1 MLALI
6 GAENML
12 FVLAFG
18 GYTIGWGQ
26 PTTRI
31 HFGLCANVKAL
42 IAVSRRGLSID
53 VSAGTHRP
61 NPELRGR
68 SLDTRIRCT
77 WREPGVNG

>member
-26 PTTRI
+26 DVRL
-31 HFGLCANVKAL
+31 HD
-42 IAVSRRGLSID
+42 AVVPEVAG
-53 VSAGTHRP
+53 VSNQRNRA
-61 NPELRGR
+61 
-68 SLDTRIRCT
+68 
-77 WREPGVNG
+77 

>member
-26 PTTRI
+26 SVAI
-31 HFGLCANVKAL
+31 AAILEAQGL
-42 IAVSRRGLSID
+42 
-53 VSAGTHRP
+53 
-61 NPELRGR
+61 ELVITLQKTATF
-68 SLDTRIRCT
+68 SLK
-77 WREPGVNG
+77 

>member
-26 PTTRI
+26 V
-31 HFGLCANVKAL
+31 LSANKL
-42 IAVSRRGLSID
+42 
-53 VSAGTHRP
+53 
-61 NPELRGR
+61 
-68 SLDTRIRCT
+68 
-77 WREPGVNG
+77 